1 MKEIKTI
8 LKAYD
13 KLNESG
19 QKAALAT
26 VVRVEESSYRRTGAR
41 MLVLD
46 NGIFIGGISGG
57 CLEGDALRRAQKAIA
72 TGKPTLV
79 TYDTTE
85 DDKHQIGVGLGCN
98 GVIDVLL
105 TPLSYHADARNDKDK
120 NGKNSLDLLKNYTE
134 KRSPSILF
142 TVTRANEDS
151 YFQLGE
157 TFTLGQINS
166 FGTHKTPIEK
176 EVEAVLVH
184 KKSKI
189 IPFENFNVLIEF
201 LPPVVHLVL
210 FGGNYD
216 VLPLARMGRELGWK
230 VSVVT
235 NINKAQKGLFEVSD
249 QVLDKTADVPID
261 AYTAFVFMSHD
272 YKTDLNLLKKYA
284 PTKVSYIGMLGPR
297 KRAEKVFNEMA
308 DEGLEIPH
316 DRIFAPVGLDIGATT
331 PEAIALSILA
341 EIQTHFGGRSAKSL
355 KYREGSIHE
364 R

>member
-13 KLNESG
+13 KLNSEGG

-46 NGIFIGGISGG
+46 NGVFIGGISGG
-57 CLEGDALRRAQKAIA
+57 CLEGDALRRAQKAIS
-72 TGKPTLV
+72 TGKSTLV

-85 DDKHQIGVGLGCN
+85 DDKHQIGIGLGCN

-105 TPLSYHADARNDKDK
+105 TPLSIKDK

-134 KRSPSILF
+134 KRSPNILF
-142 TVTRANEDS
+142 TITRANEDS

-157 TFTLGQINS
+157 TFTLKQINS

-176 EVEAVLVH
+176 EVEAVLLH

-189 IPFENFNVLIEF
+189 VPFENFNVLIEF

-230 VSVVT
+230 VTVVT

-249 QVLDKTADVPID
+249 QVIDKTANVPID
-261 AYTAFVFMSHD
+261 DYTAFVFMSHD

-284 PTKVSYIGMLGPR
+284 PSVVSYIGMLGPR
-297 KRAEKVFNEMA
+297 KRAEKVFTEMEE
-308 DEGLEIPH
+308 EGLDIPH

-355 KYREGSIHE
+355 KYRQGSIHE

>member
-1 MKEIKTI
+1 MKEIKII

-13 KLNESG
+13 KLSESG

-46 NGIFIGGISGG
+46 NGVFIGGISGG

-105 TPLSYHADARNDKDK
+105 TPLSCHANARNDKDK

-142 TVTRANEDS
+142 TITRANEDS
-151 YFQLGE
+151 HFGLGE

-166 FGTHKTPIEK
+166 FGTFKTPIEK

-230 VSVVT
+230 VSIVT

-261 AYTAFVFMSHD
+261 DYTAFVFMSHD

-297 KRAEKVFNEMA
+297 KRAEKVFRDME

-316 DRIFAPVGLDIGATT
+316 DRIFAPVGLDIGATS

-341 EIQTHFGGRSAKSL
+341 EIQTHFGGRSAASL